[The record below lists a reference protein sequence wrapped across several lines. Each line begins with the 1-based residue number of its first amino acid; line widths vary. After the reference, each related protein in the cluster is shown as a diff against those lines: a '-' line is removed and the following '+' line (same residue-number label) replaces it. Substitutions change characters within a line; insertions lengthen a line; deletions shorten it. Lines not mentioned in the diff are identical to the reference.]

1 MRAGREY
8 LPARIAVWEEG
19 DFVRTYILR
28 RVIINIPVIWL
39 VATLVFLATSVLPG
53 DFVAQRIAAQD
64 PTSTDPA
71 AREAQIQKVREDL
84 GLDKPVG
91 QRYLIYL
98 GNLVQG
104 DFGVS
109 YQDRRPALQ
118 GMKEG
123 LPYSLQL
130 SVMSLIVAVLTS
142 MPIGIISAIRQDT
155 ITDYVLRVFSI
166 LVLAAP
172 NFWVAT
178 MALLYVVK
186 WKLWNVPLSDS
197 PLLWED
203 PVASMRL
210 FIIPAIVG
218 GLASGAGVMRLLRS
232 QMLEVLR
239 QDYIRT
245 AWAKGMRERVIIVRH
260 ALKNAMVPVVTV
272 LGLTM
277 AGLLSGNVVFENLF
291 GIPGVGRK
299 ILVAINARDVPVVQ
313 AFVLVI
319 ATFIVFVN
327 LGIDLL
333 YGVLDP
339 RIRYS

>member
-1 MRAGREY
+1 
-8 LPARIAVWEEG
+8 
-19 DFVRTYILR
+19 VRTYILR
-28 RVIINIPVIWL
+28 RVVVNIPVIWL
-39 VATLVFLATSVLPG
+39 VATLVFFATSVLPG

-71 AREAQIQKVREDL
+71 LRQAQIDAVRKDL
-84 GLDKPVG
+84 GLDKPVV
-91 QRYLIYL
+91 QRYFIYL
-98 GNLVQG
+98 GNLLRG
-104 DFGVS
+104 DFGIS
-109 YQDRRPALQ
+109 YQTRESALQ

-130 SVMSLIVAVLTS
+130 ALMSLVISILTS
-142 MPIGIISAIRQDT
+142 IPIGIISAIRQDS
-155 ITDYVLRVFSI
+155 IIDYILRVFAI
-166 LVLAAP
+166 LVLAMP
-172 NFWVAT
+172 NFWLAT
-178 MALLYVVK
+178 MALLYVVR
-186 WKLWNVPLSDS
+186 WRLWDVPISS
-197 PLLWED
+197 APLLWED
-203 PVASMRL
+203 PGASMRL
-210 FIIPAIVG
+210 FIIPAVVG

-245 AWAKGMRERVIIVRH
+245 AWAKGLRERVIIIRH
-260 ALKNAMVPVVTV
+260 ALKNALVPVVTV
-272 LGLTM
+272 LGLSF

-291 GIPGVGRK
+291 AIPGVGRR
-299 ILVAINARDVPVVQ
+299 ILAAIVARDVPVVQ

-327 LGIDLL
+327 LAIDLL

>member
-1 MRAGREY
+1 M
-8 LPARIAVWEEG
+8 
-19 DFVRTYILR
+19 RTYILR
-28 RVIINIPVIWL
+28 RVVVNIPVIWL
-39 VATLVFLATSVLPG
+39 VATLVFFATSVLPG

-71 AREAQIQKVREDL
+71 LRQAQLDAVRKDL
-84 GLDKPVG
+84 GLDKPVV
-91 QRYLIYL
+91 QRYFIYL
-98 GNLVQG
+98 GNLLRG
-104 DFGVS
+104 DFGIS
-109 YQDRRPALQ
+109 YQTRESALQ

-130 SVMSLIVAVLTS
+130 ALMSLVISILTS
-142 MPIGIISAIRQDT
+142 IPIGIISAIRQDSL
-155 ITDYVLRVFSI
+155 IDYVLRVFAI
-166 LVLAAP
+166 LVLAMP
-172 NFWVAT
+172 NFWLAT
-178 MALLYVVK
+178 MALLYVVR
-186 WKLWNVPLSDS
+186 WRLWDVPISS
-197 PLLWED
+197 APLLWED
-203 PVASMRL
+203 PGASMRL
-210 FIIPAIVG
+210 FIIPAVVG

-245 AWAKGMRERVIIVRH
+245 AWAKGLRERVIIIRH
-260 ALKNAMVPVVTV
+260 ALKNALVPVVTV
-272 LGLTM
+272 LGLSF

-291 GIPGVGRK
+291 AIPGVGRR
-299 ILVAINARDVPVVQ
+299 ILAAIVARDVPVVQ

-327 LGIDLL
+327 LAIDLL

>member
-1 MRAGREY
+1 M
-8 LPARIAVWEEG
+8 
-19 DFVRTYILR
+19 
-28 RVIINIPVIWL
+28 IINIPVIWL

-71 AREAQIQKVREDL
+71 AREAQIQKVRADL

-91 QRYLIYL
+91 ERYLVYL
-98 GNLVQG
+98 GNLLRG
-104 DFGVS
+104 DFGTS
-109 YQDRRPALQ
+109 YQTREPALA
-118 GMKEG
+118 GMRDG

-130 SVMSLIVAVLTS
+130 SIMSLIVAVATS
-142 MPIGIISAIRQDT
+142 IPIGIISAIRQDT
-155 ITDYVLRVFSI
+155 PTDYVLRVFSI

-172 NFWVAT
+172 NFWVGT

-186 WKLWNVPLSDS
+186 WELWFIPISES

-203 PVASMRL
+203 PLGSLKL
-210 FIIPAIVG
+210 FILPAIVG

-245 AWAKGMRERVIIVRH
+245 AWAKGMRERVVIVRH

-272 LGLTM
+272 LGLTL

-291 GIPGVGRK
+291 AIPGVGRR
-299 ILVAINARDVPVVQ
+299 ILVAIQARDVPVVQ

-319 ATFIVFVN
+319 AAFIVFVN
-327 LGIDLL
+327 LAIDLL

>member
-1 MRAGREY
+1 MRN
-8 LPARIAVWEEG
+8 
-19 DFVRTYILR
+19 YILR
-28 RVIINIPVIWL
+28 RIVVNIPVIWL

-71 AREAQIQKVREDL
+71 LRAQQIQAVRHDL
-84 GLDKPVG
+84 GLDKPVP
-91 QRYLIYL
+91 QRYVIYL
-98 GNLVQG
+98 GNLLKG
-104 DFGVS
+104 DFGKS
-109 YQDRRPALQ
+109 YQTREPALQ

-130 SVMSLIVAVLTS
+130 AIMSLIIGLCTS
-142 MPIGIISAIRQDT
+142 IPIGIISAIRQDSA
-155 ITDYVLRVFSI
+155 IDYVLRIFAI
-166 LVLAAP
+166 LVLAMP
-172 NFWVAT
+172 SFWVGT
-178 MALLYVVK
+178 MLLLYTVK
-186 WKLWNVPLSDS
+186 GVSVFGLFTVGWTIDLTDPKLM
-197 PLLWED
+197 WED
-203 PVASMRL
+203 PGSSFRGFILPAVA
-210 FIIPAIVG
+210 G
-218 GLASGAGVMRLLRS
+218 GLASAAGVMRLLRS

-245 AWAKGMRERVIIVRH
+245 AWAKGMRERVVIIRH
-260 ALKNAMVPVVTV
+260 AMKNAMVPVVTV
-272 LGLTM
+272 LGLTL

-291 GIPGVGRK
+291 GIPGVGRR
-299 ILVAINARDVPVVQ
+299 ILTAINARDVPVVQ

>member
-1 MRAGREY
+1 
-8 LPARIAVWEEG
+8 
-19 DFVRTYILR
+19 VRTYILR
-28 RVIINIPVIWL
+28 RVVVNIPVIWL
-39 VATLVFLATSVLPG
+39 VATLVFFATSVLPG

-71 AREAQIQKVREDL
+71 LRQAQLDAVRKDL
-84 GLDKPVG
+84 GLDKPVV
-91 QRYLIYL
+91 QRYFIYL
-98 GNLVQG
+98 GNLLRG
-104 DFGVS
+104 DFGIS
-109 YQDRRPALQ
+109 YQTRESALQ

-130 SVMSLIVAVLTS
+130 ALMSLVISILTS
-142 MPIGIISAIRQDT
+142 IPIGIISAIRQDSL
-155 ITDYVLRVFSI
+155 IDYVLRVFAI
-166 LVLAAP
+166 LVLAMP
-172 NFWVAT
+172 NFWLAT
-178 MALLYVVK
+178 MALLYVVR
-186 WKLWNVPLSDS
+186 WRLWDVPISS
-197 PLLWED
+197 APLLWED
-203 PVASMRL
+203 PGASMRL
-210 FIIPAIVG
+210 FIIPAVVG

-245 AWAKGMRERVIIVRH
+245 AWAKGLRERVIIIRH
-260 ALKNAMVPVVTV
+260 ALKNALVPVVTV
-272 LGLTM
+272 LGLSF

-291 GIPGVGRK
+291 AIPGVGRR
-299 ILVAINARDVPVVQ
+299 ILAAIVARDVPVVQ

-327 LGIDLL
+327 LAIDLL

>member
-1 MRAGREY
+1 MRN
-8 LPARIAVWEEG
+8 
-19 DFVRTYILR
+19 YILR
-28 RVIINIPVIWL
+28 RVVVNIPVIWL
-39 VATLVFLATSVLPG
+39 VGTLVFLATSVLPG

-71 AREAQIQKVREDL
+71 ARAAQIQQVRHDL
-84 GLDKPVG
+84 GLDKPVLPQWWKG
-91 QRYLIYL
+91 KSEPGRYLRYA
-98 GNLVQG
+98 GNLLKG

-109 YQDRRPALQ
+109 YQTRRPALQ
-118 GMKEG
+118 GMKDG

-130 SVMSLIVAVLTS
+130 AFMSLIIGLATS
-142 MPIGIISAIRQDT
+142 MPIGIISAIRQDS
-155 ITDYVLRVFSI
+155 ITDYVLRVFAI
-166 LVLAAP
+166 LVLAMP
-172 NFWVAT
+172 SFWVGT
-178 MALLYVVK
+178 MLLLYTVK
-186 WKLWNVPLSDS
+186 GVDVFGLFTIHWTIPLTD
-197 PLLWED
+197 PKLLWED
-203 PVASMRL
+203 PGSSMRL
-210 FIIPAIVG
+210 YFLPAVAG

-245 AWAKGMRERVIIVRH
+245 AWAKGMRERVVIVRH

-272 LGLTM
+272 LGLTL

-299 ILVAINARDVPVVQ
+299 ILVAIQARDVPVVQ

-327 LGIDLL
+327 LAIDLL

>member
-1 MRAGREY
+1 
-8 LPARIAVWEEG
+8 
-19 DFVRTYILR
+19 VRTYILR
-28 RVIINIPVIWL
+28 RVVVNIPVIWL
-39 VATLVFLATSVLPG
+39 VATLVFFATSVLPG

-71 AREAQIQKVREDL
+71 LRQAQIEAVRKDL
-84 GLDKPVG
+84 GLDKPVV
-91 QRYLIYL
+91 QRYFVYL
-98 GNLVQG
+98 GNLLRG
-104 DFGVS
+104 DFGIS
-109 YQDRRPALQ
+109 YQTRESALQ

-130 SVMSLIVAVLTS
+130 ALMSLAISILTS
-142 MPIGIISAIRQDT
+142 IPIGIISAIRQDS
-155 ITDYVLRVFSI
+155 IIDYVLRVFAI
-166 LVLAAP
+166 LVLAMP
-172 NFWVAT
+172 NFWIAT
-178 MALLYVVK
+178 MALLYVVR
-186 WKLWNVPLSDS
+186 WRLWDVPISS
-197 PLLWED
+197 APLLWED
-203 PVASMRL
+203 PGASMRL
-210 FIIPAIVG
+210 FIIPAVVG

-245 AWAKGMRERVIIVRH
+245 AWAKGLRERVIIIRH
-260 ALKNAMVPVVTV
+260 ALKNALVPVVTV
-272 LGLTM
+272 LGLSF

-291 GIPGVGRK
+291 AIPGVGRR
-299 ILVAINARDVPVVQ
+299 ILAAIVARDVPVVQ

-327 LGIDLL
+327 LAIDLL

>member
-1 MRAGREY
+1 
-8 LPARIAVWEEG
+8 
-19 DFVRTYILR
+19 VRNYILR
-28 RVIINIPVIWL
+28 RIVVNIPVIWL

-71 AREAQIQKVREDL
+71 LRAQQIEAVRHDL
-84 GLDKPVG
+84 GLDKPVPK
-91 QRYLIYL
+91 RYVIYL
-98 GNLVQG
+98 GNLLKG
-104 DFGVS
+104 DFGKS
-109 YQDRRPALQ
+109 YQTREPALQ
-118 GMKEG
+118 GMKDG

-130 SVMSLIVAVLTS
+130 AVMSLIIGLCTS
-142 MPIGIISAIRQDT
+142 IPIGIISAIRQDSA
-155 ITDYVLRVFSI
+155 IDYVLRIFAI
-166 LVLAAP
+166 LVLAMP
-172 NFWVAT
+172 SFWVGT
-178 MALLYVVK
+178 MLLLYCVK
-186 WKLWNVPLSDS
+186 GVSVFGLFTVGWTIDLTDPK
-197 PLLWED
+197 LLWED
-203 PVASMRL
+203 PGSSFRGFILPAVA
-210 FIIPAIVG
+210 G
-218 GLASGAGVMRLLRS
+218 GLASAAGVMRLLRS

-245 AWAKGMRERVIIVRH
+245 AWAKGMRERVVILRH
-260 ALKNAMVPVVTV
+260 AMKNAMVPVVTV
-272 LGLTM
+272 LGLTL

-291 GIPGVGRK
+291 GIPGVGRR
-299 ILVAINARDVPVVQ
+299 ILTAIQARDVPVVQ

>member
-1 MRAGREY
+1 M
-8 LPARIAVWEEG
+8 V
-19 DFVRTYILR
+19 
-28 RVIINIPVIWL
+28 NIPVIWL
-39 VATLVFLATSVLPG
+39 VATLVFFATSVLPG

-71 AREAQIQKVREDL
+71 LRQAQIDAVRKDL
-84 GLDKPVG
+84 GLDKPVV
-91 QRYLIYL
+91 QRYFVYL
-98 GNLVQG
+98 GNLLRG
-104 DFGVS
+104 DFGIS
-109 YQDRRPALQ
+109 YQTRESALQ

-130 SVMSLIVAVLTS
+130 ALMSLAISILTS
-142 MPIGIISAIRQDT
+142 IPIGIISAIRQDSM
-155 ITDYVLRVFSI
+155 IDYVLRVFAI
-166 LVLAAP
+166 LVLAMP
-172 NFWVAT
+172 NFWIAT
-178 MALLYVVK
+178 MALLYVIR
-186 WKLWNVPLSDS
+186 WSLWEVPISTA

-203 PVASMRL
+203 PAASLRL
-210 FIIPAIVG
+210 FIIPAVVG

-245 AWAKGMRERVIIVRH
+245 AWAKGLRERVVIIRH
-260 ALKNAMVPVVTV
+260 ALKNALVPVVTV
-272 LGLTM
+272 LGLSF

-291 GIPGVGRK
+291 AIPGVGRR
-299 ILVAINARDVPVVQ
+299 ILAAIVARDVPVVQ

-319 ATFIVFVN
+319 ATFVVFVN
-327 LGIDLL
+327 LAIDLL

>member
-1 MRAGREY
+1 M
-8 LPARIAVWEEG
+8 V
-19 DFVRTYILR
+19 V
-28 RVIINIPVIWL
+28 NIPVIWL

-71 AREAQIQKVREDL
+71 LRQQQIEAVRKEL
-84 GLDKPVG
+84 GLDKPVA
-91 QRYLIYL
+91 QRYVIYL
-98 GNLVQG
+98 GNLLRG

-109 YQDRRPALQ
+109 YQNKEPALQ
-118 GMKEG
+118 GMKDG

-130 SVMSLIVAVLTS
+130 SLMSLFIAVITS
-142 MPIGIISAIRQDT
+142 IPIGIISAIRQDS
-155 ITDYVLRVFSI
+155 ITDYGLRFFAI
-166 LVLAAP
+166 LALAMP
-172 NFWVAT
+172 NFWVGT
-178 MALLYVVK
+178 MLLLYVVK
-186 WKLWNVPLSDS
+186 WKLWSIPISTS

-203 PVASMRL
+203 PMVSLKL
-210 FIIPAIVG
+210 FILPAIAG

-245 AWAKGMRERVIIVRH
+245 AWAKGMRERVIIIRH
-260 ALKNAMVPVVTV
+260 AMKNAMVPVVTV
-272 LGLTM
+272 LGLTL

-291 GIPGVGRK
+291 GIPGVGRR
-299 ILVAINARDVPVVQ
+299 ILAAINARDVPVVQ

>member
-1 MRAGREY
+1 
-8 LPARIAVWEEG
+8 V
-19 DFVRTYILR
+19 V
-28 RVIINIPVIWL
+28 NIPVIWL
-39 VATLVFLATSVLPG
+39 VATLVFFATSVLPG

-71 AREAQIQKVREDL
+71 LRQAQIDAVRKDL
-84 GLDKPVG
+84 GLDKPVV
-91 QRYLIYL
+91 QRYFIYL
-98 GNLVQG
+98 GNLLRG
-104 DFGVS
+104 DFGIS
-109 YQDRRPALQ
+109 YQTRESALQ

-130 SVMSLIVAVLTS
+130 ALMSLVISILTS
-142 MPIGIISAIRQDT
+142 IPIGIISAIRQDSL
-155 ITDYVLRVFSI
+155 IDYVLRVFAI
-166 LVLAAP
+166 LVLAMP
-172 NFWVAT
+172 NFWIAT
-178 MALLYVVK
+178 MALLYVVR
-186 WKLWNVPLSDS
+186 WKLWDVPISS
-197 PLLWED
+197 APLLWED
-203 PVASMRL
+203 PGASMRL
-210 FIIPAIVG
+210 FIIPAVVG

-245 AWAKGMRERVIIVRH
+245 AWAKGLRERVIIIRH
-260 ALKNAMVPVVTV
+260 ALKNALVPVVTV
-272 LGLTM
+272 LGLSF

-291 GIPGVGRK
+291 AIPGVGRR
-299 ILVAINARDVPVVQ
+299 ILAAIVARDVPVVQ

-327 LGIDLL
+327 LAIDLL

>member
-1 MRAGREY
+1 MRN
-8 LPARIAVWEEG
+8 
-19 DFVRTYILR
+19 YILR
-28 RVIINIPVIWL
+28 RIVVNIPVIWL

-71 AREAQIQKVREDL
+71 LRAKQIEAVRHDL
-84 GLDKPVG
+84 GLDKPVA
-91 QRYLIYL
+91 QRYVTYI
-98 GNLVQG
+98 GNLLRG

-109 YQDRRPALQ
+109 YQTREPALK
-118 GMKEG
+118 GMRDG

-130 SVMSLIVAVLTS
+130 AIMSLIIGLCTS
-142 MPIGIISAIRQDT
+142 IPIGIISAIRQDSP
-155 ITDYVLRVFSI
+155 IDYVLRIFAI
-166 LVLAAP
+166 MVLAMP
-172 NFWVAT
+172 SFWVGT
-178 MALLYVVK
+178 MLLLYCVK
-186 WKLWNVPLSDS
+186 GVNVFGLFTIGWTIDLTNPK
-197 PLLWED
+197 LLWED
-203 PVASMRL
+203 PSSSFKL
-210 FIIPAIVG
+210 FILPALAG
-218 GLASGAGVMRLLRS
+218 GLASAAGVMRLLRS

-245 AWAKGMRERVIIVRH
+245 AWAKGMRERVVIVRH
-260 ALKNAMVPVVTV
+260 AMKNAMVPVVTV
-272 LGLTM
+272 LGLTL

-291 GIPGVGRK
+291 GIPGVGRR
-299 ILVAINARDVPVVQ
+299 ILVAIQARDVPVVQ

>member
-1 MRAGREY
+1 M
-8 LPARIAVWEEG
+8 
-19 DFVRTYILR
+19 RTYILR
-28 RVIINIPVIWL
+28 RVLINIPVIWL

-64 PTSTDPA
+64 PGATDPA
-71 AREAQIQKVREDL
+71 LRELQIQRVRQDL

-91 QRYLIYL
+91 ERYVTYL
-98 GNLVQG
+98 ANLFKG
-104 DFGVS
+104 DFGRS
-109 YQDRRPALQ
+109 YQTREPALQ
-118 GMKEG
+118 GMKDG

-130 SVMSLIVAVLTS
+130 SLMSLFVAVITAL
-142 MPIGIISAIRQDT
+142 PVGIISAIRQDT
-155 ITDYVLRVFSI
+155 ISDYLLRLFAI
-166 LVLAAP
+166 LVLAMP
-172 NFWVAT
+172 NFWLAT
-178 MALLYVVK
+178 MVLLYVVK
-186 WKLWNVPLSDS
+186 WELWVVPLHQS
-197 PLLWED
+197 PLLWEN
-203 PVASMRL
+203 PIESMKL
-210 FIIPAIVG
+210 FILPAVVG

-245 AWAKGMRERVIIVRH
+245 AWAKGMRERVIIIRH

-272 LGLTM
+272 LGLTLPT
-277 AGLLSGNVVFENLF
+277 LLSGNVVFENLF
-291 GIPGVGRK
+291 AIPGVGRK
-299 ILVAINARDVPVVQ
+299 ILVAIQARDVPVVQ

>member
-1 MRAGREY
+1 
-8 LPARIAVWEEG
+8 
-19 DFVRTYILR
+19 VRTYILR
-28 RVIINIPVIWL
+28 RVLVNIPVIWL
-39 VATLVFLATSVLPG
+39 VATLVFFATSVLPG

-71 AREAQIQKVREDL
+71 LRQKQIEAVRKDL
-84 GLDKPVG
+84 GLDKPIL
-91 QRYLIYL
+91 QRYVAYL
-98 GNLVQG
+98 GNLLRG
-104 DFGVS
+104 DFGIS
-109 YQDRRPALQ
+109 YQTRESALQ

-130 SVMSLIVAVLTS
+130 ALMSLVVGVLTS
-142 MPIGIISAIRQDT
+142 VPIGIISAIRQDT
-155 ITDYVLRVFSI
+155 PIDYILRVFAI
-166 LVLAAP
+166 LVLAMP
-172 NFWVAT
+172 NFWIAT
-178 MALLYVVK
+178 MALLYVVR
-186 WKLWNVPLSDS
+186 WSLWEVPISS
-197 PLLWED
+197 APLIWED
-203 PVASMRL
+203 PGASLRL
-210 FIIPAIVG
+210 FIIPAVVG

-245 AWAKGMRERVIIVRH
+245 AWSKGLRERVIIVRH

-272 LGLTM
+272 LGLTL

-291 GIPGVGRK
+291 AIPGVGRR
-299 ILVAINARDVPVVQ
+299 ILAAIVARDVPVVQ

-319 ATFIVFVN
+319 ATFVVFVN
-327 LGIDLL
+327 LAIDLL

>member
-1 MRAGREY
+1 MRN
-8 LPARIAVWEEG
+8 
-19 DFVRTYILR
+19 YILR
-28 RVIINIPVIWL
+28 RIVVNIPVIWL

-71 AREAQIQKVREDL
+71 LRAQQIQAVRKDL
-84 GLDKPVG
+84 GLDKPVPK
-91 QRYLIYL
+91 RYVIYL
-98 GNLVQG
+98 GNLLKG
-104 DFGVS
+104 DFGKS
-109 YQDRRPALQ
+109 YQTREPALQ
-118 GMKEG
+118 GMKDG

-130 SVMSLIVAVLTS
+130 AVMSLIIGLCTS
-142 MPIGIISAIRQDT
+142 LPIGIISAIRQDSP
-155 ITDYVLRVFSI
+155 IDYVLRIFAI
-166 LVLAAP
+166 LVLAMP
-172 NFWVAT
+172 SFWVGT
-178 MALLYVVK
+178 MLLLYCVK
-186 WKLWNVPLSDS
+186 GVSVFGLFTVGWTIDLTDPK
-197 PLLWED
+197 LLWED
-203 PVASMRL
+203 PGSSFKL
-210 FIIPAIVG
+210 FILPAVAG
-218 GLASGAGVMRLLRS
+218 GLASAAGVMRLLRS

-245 AWAKGMRERVIIVRH
+245 AWAKGMRERVVILRH
-260 ALKNAMVPVVTV
+260 AMKNAMVPVVTV
-272 LGLTM
+272 LGLTL

-291 GIPGVGRK
+291 GIPGVGRR
-299 ILVAINARDVPVVQ
+299 ILTAIQARDVPVVQ

>member
-1 MRAGREY
+1 MRN
-8 LPARIAVWEEG
+8 
-19 DFVRTYILR
+19 YILR
-28 RVIINIPVIWL
+28 RMVVNIPVIWF

-71 AREAQIQKVREDL
+71 LRELQIQAVRKDL
-84 GLDKPVG
+84 GLDKPVA
-91 QRYLIYL
+91 QRYVIYI
-98 GNLVQG
+98 GNLLTG

-109 YQDRRPALQ
+109 YQTREPALE
-118 GMKEG
+118 GMKDG

-130 SVMSLIVAVLTS
+130 ALMSLFVGLVTS
-142 MPIGIISAIRQDT
+142 IPIGIISAIRQDSP
-155 ITDYVLRVFSI
+155 IDYVLRIFAI
-166 LVLAAP
+166 LMLAMP
-172 NFWVAT
+172 SFWVGT
-178 MALLYVVK
+178 MLLLYTVK
-186 WKLWNVPLSDS
+186 GVSIFGLFEFGWTIPLTD
-197 PLLWED
+197 PKLLWED
-203 PVASMRL
+203 PGSSIRL
-210 FIIPAIVG
+210 FFLPAMAG
-218 GLASGAGVMRLLRS
+218 GLASAAGVMRLLRS

-245 AWAKGMRERVIIVRH
+245 AWAKGMRERVVITRH
-260 ALKNAMVPVVTV
+260 AMKNAMVPVVTV
-272 LGLTM
+272 LGLTL

-291 GIPGVGRK
+291 GIPGVGRR
-299 ILVAINARDVPVVQ
+299 ILVAIQARDVPVVQ

>member
-1 MRAGREY
+1 MRN
-8 LPARIAVWEEG
+8 
-19 DFVRTYILR
+19 YILR
-28 RVIINIPVIWL
+28 RIVVNIPVIWL

-71 AREAQIQKVREDL
+71 LRAQQIEAVRHDL
-84 GLDKPVG
+84 GLDKPVPK
-91 QRYLIYL
+91 RYVIYL
-98 GNLVQG
+98 GNLLKG
-104 DFGVS
+104 DFGKS
-109 YQDRRPALQ
+109 YQTREPALQ
-118 GMKEG
+118 GMKDG

-130 SVMSLIVAVLTS
+130 AIMSLIIGLCTS
-142 MPIGIISAIRQDT
+142 IPIGIISAIRQDSA
-155 ITDYVLRVFSI
+155 IDYILRIFAI
-166 LVLAAP
+166 LVLAMP
-172 NFWVAT
+172 SFWVGT
-178 MALLYVVK
+178 MLLLYCVK
-186 WKLWNVPLSDS
+186 GVSVFGLFTVGWTIDLTDPK
-197 PLLWED
+197 LLWED
-203 PVASMRL
+203 PGSSFRGFILPAVA
-210 FIIPAIVG
+210 G
-218 GLASGAGVMRLLRS
+218 GLASAAGVMRLLRS

-245 AWAKGMRERVIIVRH
+245 AWAKGMRERVVILRH
-260 ALKNAMVPVVTV
+260 AMKNAMVPVVTV
-272 LGLTM
+272 LGLTL

-291 GIPGVGRK
+291 GIPGVGRR
-299 ILVAINARDVPVVQ
+299 ILTAIQARDVPVVQ

>member
-1 MRAGREY
+1 MRN
-8 LPARIAVWEEG
+8 
-19 DFVRTYILR
+19 YILR
-28 RVIINIPVIWL
+28 RMVVNIPVIWL

-71 AREAQIQKVREDL
+71 LRKLQIDAVRKDL
-84 GLDKPVG
+84 GLDEPVAK
-91 QRYLIYL
+91 RYVTYI
-98 GNLVQG
+98 GNLLTG

-109 YQDRRPALQ
+109 YQTRQPALN

-130 SVMSLIVAVLTS
+130 ALMSLFVGLVTS
-142 MPIGIISAIRQDT
+142 VPIGIISAIRQDSP
-155 ITDYVLRVFSI
+155 IDYVLRIFAI
-166 LVLAAP
+166 LVLAMP
-172 NFWVAT
+172 SFWVGT
-178 MALLYVVK
+178 MLLLYCVK
-186 WKLWNVPLSDS
+186 GVSIFGLFTFGWTIPLTE
-197 PLLWED
+197 PRLLWED
-203 PVASMRL
+203 PGSSIRL
-210 FIIPAIVG
+210 FFLPAMAG
-218 GLASGAGVMRLLRS
+218 GLASAAGIMRLLRS

-245 AWAKGMRERVIIVRH
+245 AWAKGMRERVVITRH
-260 ALKNAMVPVVTV
+260 AMKNAMVPVVTV
-272 LGLTM
+272 LGLTL

-291 GIPGVGRK
+291 GIPGVGRR
-299 ILVAINARDVPVVQ
+299 ILVAIQARDVPVVQ

-319 ATFIVFVN
+319 ATFVVFVN

-333 YGVLDP
+333 YGILDP